1 MAEIRVEEKKNRP
14 IWPWIIGALLLIGL
28 IWAVAELFD
37 NEEPRREVAAV
48 EQPVEDRTRI
58 EEERVANN
66 QMAAPVNEFVAYVEN
81 DERSPD
87 MGLDHAYTSEGIQK
101 LRAALVALAD
111 QHGAGDANIDQQKR
125 DMEQAAD
132 KIQQDPTSL
141 QHANHIKDAFT
152 KASTLMASIQQR
164 SFPDA
169 EDEVEDVR
177 SAAESID
184 VNTQTLD
191 QKDDVKKFFDESSEA
206 IQEMAGTTNTGTT
219 TTGNTNNY

>member
-1 MAEIRVEEKKNRP
+1 MAEIRVEKKDNKP

-37 NEEPRREVAAV
+37 SEEPEREVAAV
-48 EQPVEDRTRI
+48 EQPVVEDRTVI

-66 QMAAPVNEFVAYVEN
+66 QMAAPVSEYITFAEQ
-81 DERSPD
+81 DEQSPD
-87 MGLDHAYTSEGIQK
+87 MGLDHEYTSQGIQK
-101 LRAALVALAD
+101 LKAALVALAD
-111 QHGAGDANIDQQKR
+111 EHGAGNADIQQKKQ

-141 QHANHIKDAFT
+141 QHANTIKDTFT
-152 KASTLMASIQQR
+152 KASNLMASIQQN

-169 EDEVEDVR
+169 SDEVEEVK

-184 VNTQTLD
+184 VNTQTLN
-191 QKDDVKKFFDESSEA
+191 QKDAVKEFFNESSEA
-206 IQEMAGTTNTGTT
+206 IQAMAGNNATATTGTTN
-219 TTGNTNNY
+219 NL